1 MTFSFTE
8 SISYLITSES
18 VTEGHPDKLCD
29 QISDA
34 ILDAFIS
41 QDPNARVAC
50 EVCTTTG
57 LIVVMGEVTINKGS
71 VDISEIVRNT
81 IKKVGYTDPSYGFDY
96 KSTSVLISIDKQ
108 SKDIAGGVDIS
119 LETRGQKNESVDP
132 LNVLGAGDQGMMVG
146 FACNETPELMPL
158 SISLAHKLCKRMSD
172 ARKNDDVSFLRPD
185 GKAQVTIEYSYGKPK
200 RIHTVVLSTQHDPDA
215 SQSDIEK
222 ALFKN
227 VINQVLP
234 KELLDDDTIYH
245 INPSVRFVIGGPVG
259 DAGLTGR
266 KIIVDTYGGVA
277 RHGGG
282 AFSGK
287 DPTKVDRSGAYAAR
301 QVAKTIVAAGL
312 ADRAEI
318 QLSYAISVSQP
329 ISISVETFGTNKIP
343 DPEIINLVNRH
354 FDLRPGPIIDSLNL
368 RRPIFSQTAAY
379 GHFGRNDLDL
389 PWENTDKAKI
399 IADEVAKKTNSN

>member
-8 SISYLITSES
+8 SESYLYTSES

-50 EVCTTTG
+50 EVSTTTG
-57 LIVVMGEVTINKGS
+57 LIVVIGEVTINKGY
-71 VDISEIVRNT
+71 VDVPEIVRNT
-81 IKKVGYTDPSYGFDY
+81 IKKIGYTNPEFGFDY
-96 KSTSVLISIDKQ
+96 ESTGVLVSIDKQ
-108 SKDIAGGVDIS
+108 SEDIAGGVDVS
-119 LETRGQKNESVDP
+119 LEARSQENTATDP
-132 LNVLGAGDQGMMVG
+132 LDTLGAGDQGMMVG

-158 SISLAHKLCKRMSD
+158 SISLAHKLCKKMSD
-172 ARKNDDVSFLRPD
+172 VRKNGDVPFLRPD
-185 GKAQVTIEYSYGKPK
+185 GKAQVTIEYSRGKPK
-200 RIHTVVLSTQHDPDA
+200 RVHTVVLSTQHDPDV
-215 SQSDIEK
+215 SQDKIET
-222 ALFKN
+222 ALFEKVVN
-227 VINQVLP
+227 EVLP
-234 KELLDDDTIYH
+234 KTLIDDDTIYH
-245 INPSVRFVIGGPVG
+245 INPSGRFVIGGPVG

-287 DPTKVDRSGAYAAR
+287 DPTKVDRSAAYAAR
-301 QVAKTIVAAGL
+301 QVAKTIVAANL

-318 QLSYAISVSQP
+318 QLSYAIGVSKP

-343 DPEIINLVNRH
+343 DEQIIDVVNRH
-354 FDLRPGPIIDSLNL
+354 FDLRPGAIINDLNL
-368 RRPIFSQTAAY
+368 KRPIYSQTAAY
-379 GHFGRNDLDL
+379 GHFGRSDLDL
-389 PWENTDKAKI
+389 PWENIDKAKI
-399 IADEVAKKTNSN
+399 IMDEILN

>member
-8 SISYLITSES
+8 SESYLYTSES

-50 EVCTTTG
+50 EVSTTTG
-57 LIVVMGEVTINKGS
+57 LIVVVGEVTINKGY
-71 VDISEIVRNT
+71 VDVPEIVRNT
-81 IKKVGYTDPSYGFDY
+81 IKKIGYTNPEFGFDY
-96 KSTSVLISIDKQ
+96 KSTGVLVSIDKQ
-108 SKDIAGGVDIS
+108 SEDIAGGVDVS
-119 LETRGQKNESVDP
+119 LEARSQENTATDP
-132 LNVLGAGDQGMMVG
+132 LDTLGAGDQGMMVG

-158 SISLAHKLCKRMSD
+158 SISLAHKLCKKMSD
-172 ARKNDDVSFLRPD
+172 VRKNGDVPFLRPD
-185 GKAQVTIEYSYGKPK
+185 GKAQVTIEYSRGKPK
-200 RIHTVVLSTQHDPDA
+200 RVHTVVLSTQHDPDV
-215 SQSDIEK
+215 SQDKIET
-222 ALFKN
+222 ALFEKVVN
-227 VINQVLP
+227 EVLP
-234 KELLDDDTIYH
+234 KTLIDDDTIYH
-245 INPSVRFVIGGPVG
+245 INPSGRFVIGGPVG

-287 DPTKVDRSGAYAAR
+287 DPTKVDRSAAYAAR
-301 QVAKTIVAAGL
+301 QVAKTIVAANL

-318 QLSYAISVSQP
+318 QLSYAIGVSKP

-343 DPEIINLVNRH
+343 DEQIIDVVNRH
-354 FDLRPGPIIDSLNL
+354 FDLRPGAIINDLNL
-368 RRPIFSQTAAY
+368 KRPIYSQTAAY
-379 GHFGRNDLDL
+379 GHFGRSDLDL
-389 PWENTDKAKI
+389 PWENIDKAKI
-399 IADEVAKKTNSN
+399 IMDEILN

>member
-8 SISYLITSES
+8 SESYLYTSES

-50 EVCTTTG
+50 EVSTTTG
-57 LIVVMGEVTINKGS
+57 LIVVIGEVTINKGY
-71 VDISEIVRNT
+71 VDVPEIVRNT
-81 IKKVGYTDPSYGFDY
+81 IKKIGYTNPEFGFDY
-96 KSTSVLISIDKQ
+96 KSTGVLVSIDKQ
-108 SKDIAGGVDIS
+108 SEDIAGGVDVS
-119 LETRGQKNESVDP
+119 LEARSQENTATDP
-132 LNVLGAGDQGMMVG
+132 LDTLGAGDQGMMVG

-158 SISLAHKLCKRMSD
+158 SISLAHKLCKKMSD
-172 ARKNDDVSFLRPD
+172 VRKNGDVPFLRPD
-185 GKAQVTIEYSYGKPK
+185 GKAQVTIEYSRGKPK
-200 RIHTVVLSTQHDPDA
+200 RVHTVVLSTQHDPDV
-215 SQSDIEK
+215 SQDKIET
-222 ALFKN
+222 ALFEKVVN
-227 VINQVLP
+227 EVLP
-234 KELLDDDTIYH
+234 KTLIDDDTIYH
-245 INPSVRFVIGGPVG
+245 INPSGRFVIGGPVG

-287 DPTKVDRSGAYAAR
+287 DPTKVDRSAAYAAR
-301 QVAKTIVAAGL
+301 QVAKTIVAANL

-318 QLSYAISVSQP
+318 QLSYAIGVSKP

-343 DPEIINLVNRH
+343 DEQIIDVVNRH
-354 FDLRPGPIIDSLNL
+354 FDLRPGAIINDLNL
-368 RRPIFSQTAAY
+368 KRPIYSQTAAY
-379 GHFGRNDLDL
+379 GHFGRSDLDL
-389 PWENTDKAKI
+389 PWENIDKAKI
-399 IADEVAKKTNSN
+399 IMDEILN

>member
-8 SISYLITSES
+8 SESYLYTSES

-50 EVCTTTG
+50 EVSTTTG
-57 LIVVMGEVTINKGS
+57 LIVVIGEVTINKGY
-71 VDISEIVRNT
+71 VDVPEIVRNT
-81 IKKVGYTDPSYGFDY
+81 IKKIGYTNPEFGFDY
-96 KSTSVLISIDKQ
+96 KSTGVLVSIDKQ
-108 SKDIAGGVDIS
+108 SEDIAGGVDVS
-119 LETRGQKNESVDP
+119 LEARSQENTATDP
-132 LNVLGAGDQGMMVG
+132 LDTLGAGDQGMMVG

-158 SISLAHKLCKRMSD
+158 SISLAHKLCKKMSD
-172 ARKNDDVSFLRPD
+172 VRKNGNVPFLRPD
-185 GKAQVTIEYSYGKPK
+185 GKAQVTIEYSRGKPK
-200 RIHTVVLSTQHDPDA
+200 RVHTVVLSTQHDPDV
-215 SQSDIEK
+215 SQDKIET
-222 ALFKN
+222 ALFEKVVN
-227 VINQVLP
+227 EVLP
-234 KELLDDDTIYH
+234 KTLIDDDTIYH
-245 INPSVRFVIGGPVG
+245 INPSGRFVIGGPVG

-287 DPTKVDRSGAYAAR
+287 DPTKVDRSAAYAAR
-301 QVAKTIVAAGL
+301 QVAKTIVAAKL

-318 QLSYAISVSQP
+318 QLSYAIGVSKP

-343 DPEIINLVNRH
+343 DEQIIDVVNRH
-354 FDLRPGPIIDSLNL
+354 FDLRPGAIINDLNL
-368 RRPIFSQTAAY
+368 KRPIYSQTAAY
-379 GHFGRNDLDL
+379 GHFGRSDLDL
-389 PWENTDKAKI
+389 PWENIDKAKI
-399 IADEVAKKTNSN
+399 IMDEILN

>member
-1 MTFSFTE
+1 MAFSFTE
-8 SISYLITSES
+8 SKSYLYTSES

-34 ILDAFIS
+34 ILDSFIS

-50 EVCTTTG
+50 EVSTTTG
-57 LIVVMGEVTINKGS
+57 LIVVIGEVTINKGH
-71 VDISEIVRNT
+71 VDVPQVVRNT
-81 IKKVGYTDPSYGFDY
+81 IKNVGYSDPSFGFDY
-96 KSTSVLISIDKQ
+96 KSTGVLVSIDKQ
-108 SKDIAGGVDIS
+108 SEDIAGGVDVS
-119 LETRGQKNESVDP
+119 LEVRDQDNTSADP
-132 LNVLGAGDQGMMVG
+132 FDTLGAGDQGMMVG

-158 SISLAHKLCKRMSD
+158 SISLAHKLCKKMSD
-172 ARKNDDVSFLRPD
+172 VRKNGDVSFLRPD
-185 GKAQVTIEYSYGKPK
+185 GKAQVTIEYSHGKPK
-200 RIHTVVLSTQHDPDA
+200 RVHTVVLSTQHDPNV
-215 SQSDIEK
+215 SQNDIET
-222 ALFKN
+222 ALFKH
-227 VINQVLP
+227 VINEVLP
-234 KELLDDDTIYH
+234 QALIDDDTIYH
-245 INPSVRFVIGGPVG
+245 INPSGRFVIGGPVG

-287 DPTKVDRSGAYAAR
+287 DPTKVDRSAAYAAR
-301 QVAKTIVAAGL
+301 QVAKTIVAAKL

-318 QLSYAISVSQP
+318 QLSYAIGVSKP

-343 DPEIINLVNRH
+343 DPQIIDVVNRH
-354 FDLRPGPIIDSLNL
+354 FDLRPGAIISGLNL
-368 RRPIFSQTAAY
+368 RRPIYSQTAAY

-399 IADEVAKKTNSN
+399 IMEEMRK

>member
-8 SISYLITSES
+8 SKSYLYTSES

-34 ILDAFIS
+34 ILDSFFS

-50 EVCTTTG
+50 EVSTTTG
-57 LIVVMGEVTINKGS
+57 LIVVIGEVTINKGH
-71 VDISEIVRNT
+71 VDVPQVVRNT
-81 IKKVGYTDPSYGFDY
+81 IKNVGYSDQSFGFDY
-96 KSTSVLISIDKQ
+96 KSTGVLVSIDKQ
-108 SKDIAGGVDIS
+108 SEDIAGGVDVS
-119 LETRGQKNESVDP
+119 LEARDQENTSADP
-132 LNVLGAGDQGMMVG
+132 FDTLGAGDQGMMVG

-158 SISLAHKLCKRMSD
+158 SISLAHKLCKKMSD
-172 ARKNDDVSFLRPD
+172 VRKNGDVSFLRPD
-185 GKAQVTIEYSYGKPK
+185 GKAQVTIEYSHGKPK
-200 RIHTVVLSTQHDPDA
+200 RVHTVVLSTQHDPNV
-215 SQSDIEK
+215 SQHDIET
-222 ALFKN
+222 ALFKH
-227 VINQVLP
+227 VINEVLP
-234 KELLDDDTIYH
+234 KTLIDDDTIYH
-245 INPSVRFVIGGPVG
+245 INPSGRFVIGGPVG

-287 DPTKVDRSGAYAAR
+287 DPTKVDRSAAYAAR
-301 QVAKTIVAAGL
+301 QVAKTIVAAKL

-318 QLSYAISVSQP
+318 QLSYAIGVSKP

-343 DPEIINLVNRH
+343 APQIIDVVNRH
-354 FDLRPGPIIDSLNL
+354 FDLRPGAIISDLNL
-368 RRPIFSQTAAY
+368 RRPIYSQTAAY

-399 IADEVAKKTNSN
+399 IMEEMRK

>member
-8 SISYLITSES
+8 SKSYLYTSES
-18 VTEGHPDKLCD
+18 VTEGHPDKLSD

-34 ILDAFIS
+34 ILDSFIS

-57 LIVVMGEVTINKGS
+57 LIVVMGEVTIKKGH
-71 VDISEIVRNT
+71 VDIPEVVRDT
-81 IKKVGYTDPSYGFDY
+81 IKKVGYTNPTYGFDY
-96 KSTSVLISIDKQ
+96 KSTGVLVSIDKQ
-108 SKDIAGGVDIS
+108 SEDIAGGVDVS
-119 LETRGQKNESVDP
+119 LETRDQENKSADP
-132 LNVLGAGDQGMMVG
+132 LDTLGAGDQGMMVG

-158 SISLAHKLCKRMSD
+158 SISLAHKLCKKMSD
-172 ARKNDDVSFLRPD
+172 VRKNGDVSFLRPD

-200 RIHTVVLSTQHDPDA
+200 RIHTVVLSTQHDPDV
-215 SQSDIEK
+215 SQKDIET

-227 VINQVLP
+227 VINEVLP
-234 KELLDDDTIYH
+234 KNLIDNDTIYH
-245 INPSVRFVIGGPVG
+245 INPSGRFVIGGPVG

-287 DPTKVDRSGAYAAR
+287 DPTKVDRSAAYAAR
-301 QVAKTIVAAGL
+301 QVAKTIVAAKL

-318 QLSYAISVSQP
+318 QLSYAIGISKPLS
-329 ISISVETFGTNKIP
+329 ISIETFGTNKIP
-343 DPEIINLVNRH
+343 DPEIISVVNRH
-354 FDLRPGPIIDSLNL
+354 FDLRPGAIIDNLNL
-368 RRPIFSQTAAY
+368 RRPIYSQTAAY
-379 GHFGRNDLDL
+379 GHFGRDDLNL
-389 PWENTDKAKI
+389 PWENTGKAKI
-399 IADEVAKKTNSN
+399 IMDEMAK

>member
-8 SISYLITSES
+8 SKSYLITSES

-132 LNVLGAGDQGMMVG
+132 LNALGAGDQGMMVG

-245 INPSVRFVIGGPVG
+245 INPSGRFVIGGPVG

-389 PWENTDKAKI
+389 PWENTDKEKI

>member
-1 MTFSFTE
+1 MAFSFTE
-8 SISYLITSES
+8 SKSYLYTSES

-34 ILDAFIS
+34 ILDSFIS

-50 EVCTTTG
+50 EVSTTTG
-57 LIVVMGEVTINKGS
+57 LIVVIGEVTINKGH
-71 VDISEIVRNT
+71 VDVPQVVRNT
-81 IKKVGYTDPSYGFDY
+81 IKNVGYSDPSFGFDY
-96 KSTSVLISIDKQ
+96 KSTGVLVSIDKQ
-108 SKDIAGGVDIS
+108 SEDIAGGVDVS
-119 LETRGQKNESVDP
+119 LEARDQENTSADP
-132 LNVLGAGDQGMMVG
+132 FDTLGAGDQGMMVG

-158 SISLAHKLCKRMSD
+158 SISLAHKLCKKMSD
-172 ARKNDDVSFLRPD
+172 VRKNGDVSFLRPD
-185 GKAQVTIEYSYGKPK
+185 GKAQVTIEYSHGKPK
-200 RIHTVVLSTQHDPDA
+200 RVHTVVLSTQHDPNV
-215 SQSDIEK
+215 SQHDIET
-222 ALFKN
+222 ALFKH
-227 VINQVLP
+227 VINEVLP
-234 KELLDDDTIYH
+234 KTLIDDDTIYH
-245 INPSVRFVIGGPVG
+245 INPSGRFVIGGPVG

-287 DPTKVDRSGAYAAR
+287 DPTKVDRSAAYAAR
-301 QVAKTIVAAGL
+301 QVAKTIVAADL

-318 QLSYAISVSQP
+318 QLSYAIGVSKP

-343 DPEIINLVNRH
+343 DPNIIDIVNRH
-354 FDLRPGPIIDSLNL
+354 FDLRPGAIISDLNL
-368 RRPIFSQTAAY
+368 RRPIYSQTAAY

-399 IADEVAKKTNSN
+399 IMEEMRK

>member
-1 MTFSFTE
+1 MSFSFTE
-8 SISYLITSES
+8 SKSYLYTSES

-34 ILDAFIS
+34 ILDSFIS

-50 EVCTTTG
+50 EVSTTTG
-57 LIVVMGEVTINKGS
+57 LIVVIGEVTINKGH
-71 VDISEIVRNT
+71 VDVPQVVRNT
-81 IKKVGYTDPSYGFDY
+81 IKNVGYSDPSFGFDY
-96 KSTSVLISIDKQ
+96 KSTGVLVSIDKQ
-108 SKDIAGGVDIS
+108 SEDIAGGVDVS
-119 LETRGQKNESVDP
+119 LEVRDQDNTSADP
-132 LNVLGAGDQGMMVG
+132 FDTLGAGDQGMMVG

-158 SISLAHKLCKRMSD
+158 SISLAHKLCKKMSD
-172 ARKNDDVSFLRPD
+172 VRKNGDVSFLRPD
-185 GKAQVTIEYSYGKPK
+185 GKAQVTIEYSHGKPK
-200 RIHTVVLSTQHDPDA
+200 RVHTVVLSTQHDPNV
-215 SQSDIEK
+215 SQHDIET
-222 ALFKN
+222 ALFKH
-227 VINQVLP
+227 VINEVLP
-234 KELLDDDTIYH
+234 KTLIDDDTIYH
-245 INPSVRFVIGGPVG
+245 INPSGRFVIGGPVG

-287 DPTKVDRSGAYAAR
+287 DPTKVDRSAAYAAR
-301 QVAKTIVAAGL
+301 QVAKTIVAAKL

-318 QLSYAISVSQP
+318 QLSYAIAVSKP

-343 DPEIINLVNRH
+343 DPQIIDVVNRH
-354 FDLRPGPIIDSLNL
+354 FDLRPGAIISDLNL
-368 RRPIFSQTAAY
+368 RRPIYSQTAAY

-399 IADEVAKKTNSN
+399 IMEEMRK

>member
-8 SISYLITSES
+8 SESYLYTSES

-50 EVCTTTG
+50 EVSTTTG
-57 LIVVMGEVTINKGS
+57 LIVVIGEVTINKGY
-71 VDISEIVRNT
+71 VDVPEIVRNT
-81 IKKVGYTDPSYGFDY
+81 IKKIGYTNPEFGFDY
-96 KSTSVLISIDKQ
+96 KSTGVLVSIDKQ
-108 SKDIAGGVDIS
+108 SEDIAGGVDVS
-119 LETRGQKNESVDP
+119 LEARSQENTATDP
-132 LNVLGAGDQGMMVG
+132 LDTLGAGDQGMMVG

-158 SISLAHKLCKRMSD
+158 SISLAHKLCKKMSD
-172 ARKNDDVSFLRPD
+172 VRKNGNVPFLRPD
-185 GKAQVTIEYSYGKPK
+185 GKAQVTIEYSRGKPK
-200 RIHTVVLSTQHDPDA
+200 RVHTVVLSTQHDPDV
-215 SQSDIEK
+215 SQDKIET
-222 ALFKN
+222 ALFEKVVN
-227 VINQVLP
+227 EVLP
-234 KELLDDDTIYH
+234 KTLIDDDTIYH
-245 INPSVRFVIGGPVG
+245 INPSGRFVIGGPVG

-287 DPTKVDRSGAYAAR
+287 DPTKVDRSAAYAAR
-301 QVAKTIVAAGL
+301 QVAKTIVAANL

-318 QLSYAISVSQP
+318 QLSYAIGVSKP

-343 DPEIINLVNRH
+343 DEQIIDVVNRH
-354 FDLRPGPIIDSLNL
+354 FDLRPGAIINDLNL
-368 RRPIFSQTAAY
+368 KRPIYSQTAAY
-379 GHFGRNDLDL
+379 GHFGRSDLDL
-389 PWENTDKAKI
+389 PWENIDKAKI
-399 IADEVAKKTNSN
+399 IMDEILN